1 MAQVTLAIPLGYPRA
16 DQPMYLDRSV
26 IDEVEFDAAECDF
39 AEALGD
45 AGYLELVNRNWL
57 HYGGNEWRVY
67 ADRRVV
73 YVAEVVQ

>member
-16 DQPMYLDRSV
+16 DQPMHLDRSV

-45 AGYLELVNRNWL
+45 AGYLELVRANWIRESA
-57 HYGGNEWRVY
+57 NEWR
-67 ADRRVV
+67 AVV
-73 YVAEVVQ
+73 DGKVIYVAEVVQ